1 MGSTISY
8 ISSEELD
15 MFQPRYKE
23 TKETKKTTAA
33 EPPEPEVKK
42 HRGN

>member
-1 MGSTISY
+1 MSY

-23 TKETKKTTAA
+23 TKETTAAETTAA